1 MVEVVMGQIARFDT
15 YLDVCFFSLL
25 FQCSQWEL
33 VIPVGIFII
42 LYLIY
47 PFYTLIRV
55 SSMSH
60 SLKHT
65 MPKIERNCM
74 ISFIREQ
81 MLLATVLDSFCIDNS
96 IEVFKKPVHFGRFM
110 GVYTLLF

>member
-1 MVEVVMGQIARFDT
+1 MGQIARFDT

-33 VIPVGIFII
+33 VIPVGIFIV

-55 SSMSH
+55 SAMNH

-74 ISFIREQ
+74 VSFIREQ